1 MTKQLVMSSMEY
13 ETTMESINGIIK
25 IASQSFP
32 RTLEEAENCLDEI
45 KKLAYKLH
53 KAVECHYDHDRW
65 LG

>member
-1 MTKQLVMSSMEY
+1 MTRQLVMSGTEHEEAMKA
-13 ETTMESINGIIK
+13 INGIIK

-32 RTLEEAENCLDEI
+32 RTLNEAEKCLEEI

-53 KAVECHYDHDRW
+53 KTVECHCDHDRW